1 MAGTGKVSIG
11 SLKTAKEIVSY
22 LIEAN
27 GAGVTETANHIDKP
41 VSTTFEY
48 FDTLTEL
55 GYLVQNE
62 DGYHVST
69 LFLST
74 GTRVREHD
82 RLYKVAK
89 SQVNAFAEDLDEH
102 VSLIKEENGYAVTLY
117 HIRNDDSIQ
126 AEGRP
131 GERNYLHLS
140 AGGKAIL
147 AHLPR
152 ERVHEIVER
161 DGLEQLTEN
170 TISRES
176 ELLEELETIRERGY
190 AIAREESIVGI
201 NEVSIPIAVES
212 ARSVGSVT
220 VFGPASDLT
229 GERLTRELPEKLEQ
243 LKNIVESNL
252 TYRHY
257 RGDASG
263 R

>member
-1 MAGTGKVSIG
+1 MAETGKVSIG

-22 LIEAN
+22 LIDAN
-27 GAGVTETANHIDKP
+27 GAGVTETANHINKP

-55 GYLVQNE
+55 GYLVQDE

-69 LFLST
+69 LFLSI
-74 GTRVREHD
+74 GTKVRERN
-82 RLYKVAK
+82 RLYKISK
-89 SQVNAFAEDLDEH
+89 PQVDAFAEDLDEH

-117 HIRNDDSIQ
+117 SIRNHDSIQ

-131 GERNYLHLS
+131 GEQNYLHLS
-140 AGGKAIL
+140 AAGKAIL
-147 AHLPR
+147 ATLPR

-161 DGLEQLTEN
+161 DGFEQMTEN

-176 ELLEELETIRERGY
+176 ELFEKLETIQERGY

-201 NEVSIPIAVES
+201 NEVGIPISVES
-212 ARSVGSVT
+212 ARSIGSVT

-229 GERLTRELPEKLEQ
+229 GERLTQEIPEKLEH
-243 LKNIVESNL
+243 LKNIIESNL
-252 TYRHY
+252 TYHHY
-257 RGDASG
+257 RGDAL
-263 R
+263 

>member
-1 MAGTGKVSIG
+1 MTETGTVSIG

-22 LIEAN
+22 LIDSN
-27 GAGVTETANHIDKP
+27 GAGVTETANHINKP

-55 GYLVQNE
+55 GYLVQDN
-62 DGYHVST
+62 DGYHVSS

-74 GTRVREHD
+74 GTKVREND
-82 RLYKVAK
+82 NLYKVAK
-89 SQVNAFAEDLDEH
+89 SQIDAFAEDMDEH

-117 HIRNDDSIQ
+117 SIRNHDSIQ

-131 GERNYLHLS
+131 GKRNYLHLS
-140 AGGKAIL
+140 AAGKAIL
-147 AHLPR
+147 ATLPR

-161 DGLEQLTEN
+161 DGFKQMTEN
-170 TISRES
+170 TILQES
-176 ELLEELETIRERGY
+176 ELFEELETIQEQGY

-201 NEVSIPIAVES
+201 NEVGIPITVES
-212 ARSVGSVT
+212 ARSIGSVT
-220 VFGPASDLT
+220 VFGPASELT
-229 GERLTRELPEKLEQ
+229 DERLTQEIPEKLEH

-257 RGDASG
+257 RGDG
-263 R
+263 L